1 MQNPA
6 IVKEICNVPGEI
18 SILHNR
24 SSPSDNICGLTISI
38 LFFRS
43 TVNETNYE
51 EILNMPPALRSR
63 GQRCQYFRDSRASA
77 SSRVIWPALHEAMI
91 CTSLSL
97 SL

>member
-38 LFFRS
+38 LFFC
-43 TVNETNYE
+43 TAVNETNCELVLRFAPEPAADSVEFRRRPWYNDPTEKLRYE
-51 EILNMPPALRSR
+51 VLL
-63 GQRCQYFRDSRASA
+63 
-77 SSRVIWPALHEAMI
+77 
-91 CTSLSL
+91 
-97 SL
+97 